1 MTRGETITISK
12 TEYHQFLEQKSTL
25 LEQQSQIEW
34 LKHQLAELQRLIYGS
49 KRERFITP
57 DPLQSTLFDLPATED
72 TETKQEDIS
81 YTRTKPLARDK
92 KHPLRAELP
101 AHLPRKTEIIE
112 PDNIPEGAKL
122 IGREITEILEYDP
135 ANIYVRQIIRPK
147 YIIESSYEATRIEI
161 AELPSLPIPKGNAGA
176 SMIAQIL
183 ISKFTDHIPYYRQSK
198 IFKRQNLHIPDS
210 TIGGWANT
218 AIERWLV
225 PVYDVLKRIIVTSD
239 YLQADE
245 TPIAVLTEDKPG
257 TTHRGYYWV
266 YYDPVKRLVCF
277 DYRQTRGREG
287 PKNFLKDFSGDL
299 QSDGYSAY
307 SDLGVPGKIKHLA
320 CWAHARRKFEHSK
333 DNDRTRSEEA
343 LAMIGRLYDI
353 EREARHKE
361 LTFDEIKVLRQD
373 QSEVIIHEIE
383 QWLTREAG
391 KVLPKSVIG
400 MAINYT
406 LNLWPRL
413 IRYTED
419 GRYNIDNNLIE
430 NSIRP
435 VALGRK
441 NYLFAGSHETAQRGA
456 VVYSLIATCQIRGV
470 EPFTWLKNA
479 LDKIPDYPANQLE
492 KLLPAK

>member
-1 MTRGETITISK
+1 MASEETITITK
-12 TEYHQFLEQKSTL
+12 EEYNRFLT
-25 LEQQSQIEW
+25 QQSEIEW
-34 LKHQLAELQRLIYGS
+34 LKHQLAELQRLIFGS

-57 DPLQSTLFDLPATED
+57 DPLQSTLFDIPTTEV
-72 TETKQEDIS
+72 TETKTEDIAFI
-81 YTRTKPLARDK
+81 RTKPQARNK

-112 PDNIPEGAKL
+112 PENLPEGSKF
-122 IGREITEILEYDP
+122 IGNEITEILEYDP

-147 YIIESSYEATRIEI
+147 YIIESSDEATRIAI

-257 TTHRGYYWV
+257 ATHRGYYWV

-287 PKNFLKDFSGDL
+287 PKNFLQDFSGDL

-307 SDLGVPGKIKHLA
+307 ADLGVPGKIKHLA
-320 CWAHARRKFEHSK
+320 CWAHARRKLEHAK
-333 DNDRTRSEEA
+333 DNDPKRSEEA
-343 LAMIGRLYDI
+343 LTMIGRLYDI
-353 EREARHKE
+353 EREARNKE
-361 LTFDEIKVLRQD
+361 LTYDEIKTLRQE
-373 QSEVIIHEIE
+373 QSVVIIDEIAL
-383 QWLTREAG
+383 WLNSQKRE
-391 KVLPKSVIG
+391 VLPKSAIG

-413 IRYTED
+413 IRYTEN
-419 GRYNIDNNLIE
+419 GRFNIDNNLIE
-430 NSIRP
+430 NSIRG

-441 NYLFAGSHETAQRGA
+441 NYLFAGSHESAQRGA
-456 VVYSLIATCQIRGV
+456 VIYSLLATCQIRGV
-470 EPFTWLKNA
+470 QPFTWLKNA
-479 LDKIPDYPANQLE
+479 LDTIPDYPANQLE

>member
-1 MTRGETITISK
+1 MIC
-12 TEYHQFLEQKSTL
+12 LC
-25 LEQQSQIEW
+25 
-34 LKHQLAELQRLIYGS
+34 QRY
-49 KRERFITP
+49 
-57 DPLQSTLFDLPATED
+57 
-72 TETKQEDIS
+72 TETKQEDIA
-81 YTRTKPLARDK
+81 YTRTKPEAKDK

-101 AHLPRKTEIIE
+101 AHLPRKTEVIE
-112 PDNIPEGAKL
+112 PENLPEGSKF
-122 IGREITEILEYDP
+122 IGNEITEILEYDP

-147 YIIESSYEATRIEI
+147 YIIESSDEATHIAI

-218 AIERWLV
+218 ATERWLV
-225 PVYDVLKRIIVTSD
+225 PVYDVLKSTIVTTD

-257 TTHRGYYWV
+257 ATHRGYYWV

-277 DYRQTRGREG
+277 DYRKTRGREG
-287 PKNFLKDFSGDL
+287 PKSFLQDFSGDL

-307 SDLGVPGKIKHLA
+307 ADLGVPGKIKHLA
-320 CWAHARRKFEHSK
+320 CWAHARRKLEHAK
-333 DNDRTRSEEA
+333 DNDPKRSEEA
-343 LAMIGRLYDI
+343 LTMIGRLYDI
-353 EREARHKE
+353 EREARNKE
-361 LTFDEIKVLRQD
+361 LTYDEIKTLRQE
-373 QSEVIIHEIE
+373 QSVVIIDEIAL
-383 QWLTREAG
+383 WLNSQKRE
-391 KVLPKSVIG
+391 VLPKSAIG

-419 GRYNIDNNLIE
+419 GRFNIDNNLIE
-430 NSIRP
+430 NSIRG

-441 NYLFAGSHETAQRGA
+441 NYLFAGSHESAQRGA
-456 VVYSLIATCQIRGV
+456 VIYSLLATCQIRGV

-479 LDKIPDYPANQLE
+479 LDTIPDYPANQLE
-492 KLLPAK
+492 KLLPTK

>member
-1 MTRGETITISK
+1 MTSGETITISK
-12 TEYHQFLEQKSTL
+12 AEYQQFLEQKSTL

-34 LKHQLAELQRLIYGS
+34 LKHQLAELQRLIFGS

-57 DPLQSTLFDLPATED
+57 DPLQSTLFDLPVAEVTVA
-72 TETKQEDIS
+72 KQEDIA
-81 YTRTKPLARDK
+81 YTRTKPETKDK

-112 PDNIPEGAKL
+112 PENLPEGSKF
-122 IGREITEILEYDP
+122 IGNEITEILEYDP

-147 YIIESSYEATRIEI
+147 YIIESSDEATLIAI

-183 ISKFTDHIPYYRQSK
+183 ISKFTDHIPYFRQSK

-225 PVYDVLKRIIVTSD
+225 PVYDVLKRLIVTTD

-257 TTHRGYYWV
+257 STHRGYYWV

-277 DYRQTRGREG
+277 DYRKTRGREG
-287 PKNFLKDFSGDL
+287 PKSFLQDFSGDL

-307 SDLGVPGKIKHLA
+307 ADLGVPGKIKHLA
-320 CWAHARRKFEHSK
+320 CWAHARRKLEHAK
-333 DNDRTRSEEA
+333 DNDHKRSEEA
-343 LAMIGRLYDI
+343 LTMIGRLYDI
-353 EREARHKE
+353 EREARNKE
-361 LTFDEIKVLRQD
+361 LTYDEIKALRKE
-373 QSEVIIHEIE
+373 QSVVIIDEIAR
-383 QWLTREAG
+383 WLNSQKKE
-391 KVLPKSVIG
+391 VLPKSAIG

-419 GRYNIDNNLIE
+419 GRFNIDNNLIE
-430 NSIRP
+430 NSLRG

-441 NYLFAGSHETAQRGA
+441 NYLFAGSHESAQRGA
-456 VVYSLIATCQIRGV
+456 VIYSLLATCQIRGV
-470 EPFTWLKNA
+470 EPFTWLKNT
-479 LDKIPDYPANQLE
+479 LDTIPDYPANQLE
-492 KLLPAK
+492 KLLPSK

>member
-1 MTRGETITISK
+1 MMYLYVMAGEKMITITEA
-12 TEYHQFLEQKSTL
+12 EYNRLLAHQSE
-25 LEQQSQIEW
+25 IEW

-57 DPLQSTLFDLPATED
+57 DPLQSTLFDLPTTEV
-72 TETKQEDIS
+72 TETKTEDIAF
-81 YTRTKPLARDK
+81 TRTKPQARDK

-112 PDNIPEGAKL
+112 PENLPEGSKF
-122 IGREITEILEYDP
+122 IGNEITEILEYDP

-147 YIIESSYEATRIEI
+147 YIIESSDEATRIEI

-225 PVYDVLKRIIVTSD
+225 PVYDVLKSIIVTTD

-257 TTHRGYYWV
+257 ATHRGYYWV

-277 DYRQTRGREG
+277 DYRKTRGREG
-287 PKNFLKDFSGDL
+287 PKSFLQDFSGDL

-307 SDLGVPGKIKHLA
+307 ADLGVPGKIKHLA
-320 CWAHARRKFEHSK
+320 CWAHARRKLEHAK
-333 DNDRTRSEEA
+333 DNDPKRSEEA
-343 LAMIGRLYDI
+343 LTMIGRLYDI
-353 EREARHKE
+353 EREARNKE
-361 LTFDEIKVLRQD
+361 LTYHEIKTLRQEQSVVIIDEIAL
-373 QSEVIIHEIE
+373 
-383 QWLTREAG
+383 WLNSQKRE
-391 KVLPKSVIG
+391 VLPKSAIG

-419 GRYNIDNNLIE
+419 GRFNIDNNLIE
-430 NSIRP
+430 NSIRG

-441 NYLFAGSHETAQRGA
+441 NYLFAGSHESAQRGA
-456 VVYSLIATCQIRGV
+456 VIYSLLATCQIRGV

-479 LDKIPDYPANQLE
+479 LDTIPDYPAKQLE

>member
-1 MTRGETITISK
+1 MTIGETITISK
-12 TEYHQFLEQKSTL
+12 AEYQQFLEQKSTL

-49 KRERFITP
+49 KRERFIAP
-57 DPLQSTLFDLPATED
+57 DPLQSTLFDLPV
-72 TETKQEDIS
+72 
-81 YTRTKPLARDK
+81 P
-92 KHPLRAELP
+92 
-101 AHLPRKTEIIE
+101 EIIE
-112 PDNIPEGAKL
+112 PENLPEGAKL
-122 IGREITEILEYDP
+122 IGKEITEILEYDP

-147 YIIESSYEATRIEI
+147 YIIESSDEATRIAI

-218 AIERWLV
+218 ATERWLV

-245 TPIAVLTEDKPG
+245 TPIAVLSEDKPG
-257 TTHRGYYWV
+257 ATHRGYYWV

-277 DYRQTRGREG
+277 DYRKTRGREG
-287 PKNFLKDFSGDL
+287 PKNFLQDFSGDL

-307 SDLGVPGKIKHLA
+307 ADLGVPGKIKHLA
-320 CWAHARRKFEHSK
+320 CWAHARRKLEHAK
-333 DNDRTRSEEA
+333 DNDPKRSEEA
-343 LAMIGRLYDI
+343 LTMIGRLYDI
-353 EREARHKE
+353 EREARNKE
-361 LTFDEIKVLRQD
+361 LTYDEIKTLRQE
-373 QSEVIIHEIE
+373 QSVVIIDEIAL
-383 QWLTREAG
+383 WLNSQKRE
-391 KVLPKSVIG
+391 VLPKSAIG

-419 GRYNIDNNLIE
+419 GSFNLDNNLIE
-430 NSIRP
+430 NSIRG

-441 NYLFAGSHETAQRGA
+441 NYLFAGSHESAQRGA
-456 VVYSLIATCQIRGV
+456 VIYSLLATCQIRGV

-479 LDKIPDYPANQLE
+479 LDTIPDYPANQLE
-492 KLLPAK
+492 KLLPSK

>member
-12 TEYHQFLEQKSTL
+12 TEYQQFLEQKSTL
-25 LEQQSQIEW
+25 MEQQSQIEW

-72 TETKQEDIS
+72 PETKQEDIS
-81 YTRTKPLARDK
+81 YTRSKPLASDK

-112 PDNIPEGAKL
+112 PENVPEGAKH
-122 IGREITEILEYDP
+122 IGNEITEILEYDP

-147 YIIESSYEATRIEI
+147 YIIESSDEATRIEI

-225 PVYDVLKRIIVTSD
+225 PVYDVLKSIIVTTD

-257 TTHRGYYWV
+257 ATHRGYYWV

-277 DYRQTRGREG
+277 DYRKTRGREG
-287 PKNFLKDFSGDL
+287 PKSFLQDFSGDL

-307 SDLGVPGKIKHLA
+307 ADLGVQGKIKYLA
-320 CWAHARRKFEHSK
+320 CWAHARRKFEHAK
-333 DNDRTRSEEA
+333 DNDRRRSEEA

-353 EREARHKE
+353 EREARNKE
-361 LTFDEIKVLRQD
+361 LTYDEIKVLRQE
-373 QSEVIIHEIE
+373 QSVVIIDEIA
-383 QWLTREAG
+383 QWLNSQKRE
-391 KVLPKSVIG
+391 VLPKSAIG

-419 GRYNIDNNLIE
+419 GRFNIDNNLIE
-430 NSIRP
+430 NSIRG
-435 VALGRK
+435 VALGYV
-441 NYLFAGSHETAQRGA
+441 N
-456 VVYSLIATCQIRGV
+456 
-470 EPFTWLKNA
+470 
-479 LDKIPDYPANQLE
+479 
-492 KLLPAK
+492 

>member
-1 MTRGETITISK
+1 MTSGETITISK
-12 TEYHQFLEQKSTL
+12 KEYHQFLEQKSTL
-25 LEQQSQIEW
+25 MEQQSQIEW

-57 DPLQSTLFDLPATED
+57 DPLQNTLFDLPAIEVTVA
-72 TETKQEDIS
+72 KKEDIS
-81 YTRTKPLARDK
+81 FTRTKPQARDK

-112 PDNIPEGAKL
+112 PENLPEGSKF
-122 IGREITEILEYDP
+122 IGNEITEILEYDP

-147 YIIESSYEATRIEI
+147 YIIESSDEATRIEI

-225 PVYDVLKRIIVTSD
+225 PVYDVLKSIIVTTD

-257 TTHRGYYWV
+257 ATHRGYYWV

-277 DYRQTRGREG
+277 DYRKTRGREG
-287 PKNFLKDFSGDL
+287 PKSFLQDFSGDL

-307 SDLGVPGKIKHLA
+307 ADLGGPGKIKHLA
-320 CWAHARRKFEHSK
+320 CWAHARRKLEHAK
-333 DNDRTRSEEA
+333 DNDPKRSEEA
-343 LAMIGRLYDI
+343 LTMIGMLYNI
-353 EREARHKE
+353 EREARNKE
-361 LTFDEIKVLRQD
+361 LTYNEIKTLRQEQSVVIIDEIAR
-373 QSEVIIHEIE
+373 
-383 QWLTREAG
+383 WLNNQVRE
-391 KVLPKSVIG
+391 VLPKSAIG

-419 GRYNIDNNLIE
+419 GRFNIDNNLIE
-430 NSIRP
+430 NSIRG

-441 NYLFAGSHETAQRGA
+441 NYLFAGSHESAQRGA
-456 VVYSLIATCQIRGV
+456 VIYSLLATCQIRGV
-470 EPFTWLKNA
+470 EPFTWLKNS
-479 LDKIPDYPANQLE
+479 LYTIPDYPENQLE

>member
-12 TEYHQFLEQKSTL
+12 AEYQQFLEQKSTL
-25 LEQQSQIEW
+25 QEQQSQIEW

-57 DPLQSTLFDLPATED
+57 DPLQSTLFDLPVPEITEP
-72 TETKQEDIS
+72 KQEDIA
-81 YTRTKPLARDK
+81 YTRTKPEARDK

-101 AHLPRKTEIIE
+101 AHLPRKTEVIE
-112 PDNIPEGAKL
+112 PENLPEGSKF
-122 IGREITEILEYDP
+122 IGNEITEILEYDP

-147 YIIESSYEATRIEI
+147 YIIESSDEATRIAI

-218 AIERWLV
+218 ATERWLV

-245 TPIAVLTEDKPG
+245 TPIAVLSEDKPG
-257 TTHRGYYWV
+257 ATHRGYYWV

-287 PKNFLKDFSGDL
+287 PKNFLQDFSGDL

-307 SDLGVPGKIKHLA
+307 ADLGVPGKIKHLA
-320 CWAHARRKFEHSK
+320 CWAHARRKLEHAK
-333 DNDRTRSEEA
+333 DNDPKRSEEA
-343 LAMIGRLYDI
+343 LTMIGRLYDI
-353 EREARHKE
+353 EREARNKE
-361 LTFDEIKVLRQD
+361 LTYDEIKALRQE
-373 QSEVIIHEIE
+373 QSVIIIDEIAL
-383 QWLTREAG
+383 WLNSQKRE
-391 KVLPKSVIG
+391 VLPKSAIG

-413 IRYTED
+413 IRYTEN
-419 GRYNIDNNLIE
+419 GRFNIDNNLIE
-430 NSIRP
+430 NSIRG

-441 NYLFAGSHETAQRGA
+441 NYLFAGSHESAQRGA
-456 VVYSLIATCQIRGV
+456 VIYSLLATCQIRGV

-479 LDKIPDYPANQLE
+479 LDTIPDYPANQLE

>member
-1 MTRGETITISK
+1 MTSEETITISK
-12 TEYHQFLEQKSTL
+12 AEYQQFLDQKS
-25 LEQQSQIEW
+25 EIEW

-57 DPLQSTLFDLPATED
+57 DPLQSTLFELPATEN
-72 TETKQEDIS
+72 TETNTEDIAFS
-81 YTRTKPLARDK
+81 RTKPQARDK

-101 AHLPRKTEIIE
+101 AHLPRKTEVIE
-112 PDNIPEGAKL
+112 PENLPEGAKL
-122 IGREITEILEYDP
+122 IGKEITEILEYDP

-147 YIIESSYEATRIEI
+147 YIIESSDEATRIEI
-161 AELPSLPIPKGNAGA
+161 AQLPSLPIPKGNAGA

-198 IFKRQNLHIPDS
+198 ILKRQNLHIPDS

-225 PVYDVLKRIIVTSD
+225 PVYDVLKSIIVTTD

-257 TTHRGYYWV
+257 ATHRGYYWV

-277 DYRQTRGREG
+277 DYRKTRGREG
-287 PKNFLKDFSGDL
+287 PKSFLEDFSGDL

-307 SDLGVPGKIKHLA
+307 ADLGVPGKIKHLA
-320 CWAHARRKFEHSK
+320 CWAHARRKLEHAK
-333 DNDRTRSEEA
+333 DNDPKRSEEA
-343 LAMIGRLYDI
+343 LTMIGKLYDI
-353 EREARHKE
+353 EREARNKE
-361 LTFDEIKVLRQD
+361 LTYDEIKTLRQE
-373 QSEVIIHEIE
+373 QSVVIIDEIAL
-383 QWLTREAG
+383 WLNSQKRE
-391 KVLPKSVIG
+391 VLPKSAIG

-419 GRYNIDNNLIE
+419 GRFNIDNNLIE
-430 NSIRP
+430 NSIRG

-441 NYLFAGSHETAQRGA
+441 NYLFAGSHESAQRGA
-456 VVYSLIATCQIRGV
+456 VIYSLLSTCQIRGV
-470 EPFTWLKNA
+470 DPFTWLKNS

-492 KLLPAK
+492 KLLPEK

>member
-1 MTRGETITISK
+1 MTSGETITISK
-12 TEYHQFLEQKSTL
+12 AEYQQFLDQKS
-25 LEQQSQIEW
+25 EIEW
-34 LKHQLAELQRLIYGS
+34 LKHQLAELQRIIYGS

-57 DPLQSTLFDLPATED
+57 DPLQSTLFDLPVSDD
-72 TETKQEDIS
+72 TEIKKEDIT
-81 YTRTKPLARDK
+81 YTRTKPQAREK

-101 AHLPRKTEIIE
+101 SHLPRKTEIIE
-112 PDNIPEGAKL
+112 PENLPEGAKL
-122 IGREITEILEYDP
+122 IGKEITEILEYDP

-147 YIIESSYEATRIEI
+147 YIIESSDEATRIEI
-161 AELPSLPIPKGNAGA
+161 AELPSLPIPKGNAGS

-198 IFKRQNLHIPDS
+198 ILKRQNLHIPDS

-225 PVYDVLKRIIVTSD
+225 PVYDVLKSIIVTTD

-257 TTHRGYYWV
+257 ATHRGYYWV

-277 DYRQTRGREG
+277 DYRKTRGREG
-287 PKNFLKDFSGDL
+287 PKSFLQDFSGDL

-307 SDLGVPGKIKHLA
+307 ADLGVTGKIKHLA
-320 CWAHARRKFEHSK
+320 CWAHARRKLEHAK
-333 DNDRTRSEEA
+333 DNDPKRSEDA
-343 LAMIGRLYDI
+343 LTLIGRLYDI
-353 EREARHKE
+353 EREARNKE
-361 LTFDEIKVLRQD
+361 LTYDEIKTLRQE
-373 QSEVIIHEIE
+373 QSVVIIDEIAL
-383 QWLTREAG
+383 WLNSQKRE
-391 KVLPKSVIG
+391 VLPKSAIG
-400 MAINYT
+400 LAINYT

-419 GRYNIDNNLIE
+419 GRFNIDNNLIE
-430 NSIRP
+430 NSIRG

-441 NYLFAGSHETAQRGA
+441 NYLFAGSHESAQRGA
-456 VVYSLIATCQIRGV
+456 VVYSLLATCQIRGV

-479 LDKIPDYPANQLE
+479 LDTIPDYPANQLE
-492 KLLPAK
+492 KLLPVK

>member
-12 TEYHQFLEQKSTL
+12 AEYQQF

-57 DPLQSTLFDLPATED
+57 DPLQSTLFDLPVPEV
-72 TETKQEDIS
+72 TETKTEDIAF
-81 YTRTKPLARDK
+81 TRTKPQSREK

-112 PDNIPEGAKL
+112 PENLPEGAKL
-122 IGREITEILEYDP
+122 IGKEITEILEYDP

-147 YIIESSYEATRIEI
+147 YIIESSDEATRIAI
-161 AELPSLPIPKGNAGA
+161 AELPSLPIPKGNAGS
-176 SMIAQIL
+176 SMITQIL

-225 PVYDVLKRIIVTSD
+225 PVYDVLKSIIVTTD

-257 TTHRGYYWV
+257 ATHRGYYWV

-277 DYRQTRGREG
+277 DYRKTRGREG
-287 PKNFLKDFSGDL
+287 PKSFLQDFSGDL

-307 SDLGVPGKIKHLA
+307 ADLGVPGKIKHLA
-320 CWAHARRKFEHSK
+320 CWAHARRKLEHAK
-333 DNDRTRSEEA
+333 DNDPKRSEEA
-343 LAMIGRLYDI
+343 LTMIGKLYDI
-353 EREARHKE
+353 EREARNKE
-361 LTFDEIKVLRQD
+361 LTYDEIKTLRQE
-373 QSEVIIHEIE
+373 QSVVIIDEIAL
-383 QWLTREAG
+383 WLNSQVRE
-391 KVLPKSVIG
+391 VLPKSAIG

-430 NSIRP
+430 NSLRG

-441 NYLFAGSHETAQRGA
+441 NYLFAGSHESAQRGA
-456 VVYSLIATCQIRGV
+456 VIYSLLATCQIRGV
-470 EPFTWLKNA
+470 DPFTWLKNV
-479 LDKIPDYPANQLE
+479 LDTIPDYPANQLE

>member
-12 TEYHQFLEQKSTL
+12 AEYHQFLEQKSTL

-57 DPLQSTLFDLPATED
+57 DPLQSTLFDLPQAEITEP
-72 TETKQEDIS
+72 KKEDIA
-81 YTRTKPLARDK
+81 YTRTKPQASEK

-101 AHLPRKTEIIE
+101 AHLPRKTEVIE
-112 PDNIPEGAKL
+112 PENLPEGSKF
-122 IGREITEILEYDP
+122 IGNEITEILEYDP

-147 YIIESSYEATRIEI
+147 YIIESSDEATRIEI

-257 TTHRGYYWV
+257 ATHRGYYWV
-266 YYDPVKRLVCF
+266 YYDPVQRLVCF

-299 QSDGYSAY
+299 QSDGYNAY

-333 DNDRTRSEEA
+333 DNDPKRSEEA
-343 LAMIGRLYDI
+343 LTMIGRLYDI
-353 EREARHKE
+353 EREARNKE
-361 LTFDEIKVLRQD
+361 LTYDELKTLRQE
-373 QSEVIIHEIE
+373 QSVVIIGEIE
-383 QWLTREAG
+383 QWLTRESG
-391 KVLPKSVIG
+391 KVLPKSAIG

-406 LNLWPRL
+406 LNLWSRL
-413 IRYTED
+413 IRYTDD
-419 GRYNIDNNLIE
+419 GRFNIDNNLIE

-441 NYLFAGSHETAQRGA
+441 NYLFAGSHESAQRGA
-456 VVYSLIATCQIRGV
+456 VVYSLIASCQIRGV

>member
-1 MTRGETITISK
+1 MTPGETITISK
-12 TEYHQFLEQKSTL
+12 AEYQQFLEQKSTL
-25 LEQQSQIEW
+25 MEQQSQIEW

-57 DPLQSTLFDLPATED
+57 DPLQSILFDLPATEV
-72 TETKQEDIS
+72 TVAKTEDIAF
-81 YTRTKPLARDK
+81 TRTKPQAREK

-101 AHLPRKTEIIE
+101 AHLLRKTEIIE
-112 PDNIPEGAKL
+112 PENLPEGSKF
-122 IGREITEILEYDP
+122 IGNEITEILEYDP

-147 YIIESSYEATRIEI
+147 YIIESSDEATRIAI

-225 PVYDVLKRIIVTSD
+225 PVYDVLKSIIVTTD

-257 TTHRGYYWV
+257 ATHRGYYWV

-277 DYRQTRGREG
+277 DYRKTRSREG
-287 PKNFLKDFSGDL
+287 PKSFLQDFSGDL

-307 SDLGVPGKIKHLA
+307 ADLGVPGKIKHLA
-320 CWAHARRKFEHSK
+320 CWAHARRKLEHAK
-333 DNDRTRSEEA
+333 DNDPKRSEEA
-343 LAMIGRLYDI
+343 LTMIGRLYDI
-353 EREARHKE
+353 EREARNKE
-361 LTFDEIKVLRQD
+361 LTYDEIKTLRQE
-373 QSEVIIHEIE
+373 QSVVIIDEIAR
-383 QWLTREAG
+383 WLNSQKRE
-391 KVLPKSVIG
+391 VLPKSAIG

-419 GRYNIDNNLIE
+419 GRFNIDNNLIE
-430 NSIRP
+430 NSLRG

-441 NYLFAGSHETAQRGA
+441 NYLFAGSHESAQRGA
-456 VVYSLIATCQIRGV
+456 VIYSMLATCQIRGV

-479 LDKIPDYPANQLE
+479 LDTIPDYPANQLE